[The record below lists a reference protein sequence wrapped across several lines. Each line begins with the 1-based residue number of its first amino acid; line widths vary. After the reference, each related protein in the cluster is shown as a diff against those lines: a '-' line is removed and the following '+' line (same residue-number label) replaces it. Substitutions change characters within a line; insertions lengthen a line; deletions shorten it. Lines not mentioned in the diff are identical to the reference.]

1 MSEISAGL
9 SRRRFAGFGKAALA
23 TIGAAIGISGTRLM
37 AQSAAATPSP
47 ANDKPELEF
56 LMEVALDLQGPSGGS
71 HAVGFPGGQRVT
83 VAVTGGTFAG
93 PKLKGTVLTPGGD
106 WLLRRPDGSSVLDV
120 RSTLQTDDQ
129 QLIYLSYRGIMYT
142 PKGGKLY
149 WRTIPMF
156 ETGAEKYAWLN
167 QIVCVGVGVP
177 TPGKAVY
184 RIFQVL

>member
-1 MSEISAGL
+1 MSQDPITNL
-9 SRRRFAGFGKAALA
+9 SRRQLVKLGTAAGAVSLSRRPLA
-23 TIGAAIGISGTRLM
+23 
-37 AQSAAATPSP
+37 AQSTVKPP
-47 ANDKPELEF
+47 DEDKPQLEF
-56 LMEVALDLQGPSGGS
+56 LMEIALDVPGGKNT
-71 HAVGFPGGQRVT
+71 HTVGFPGGERLT
-83 VAVTGGTFAG
+83 VAVTGGTFQG
-93 PKLKGTVLTPGGD
+93 PKLKGIALTPSGD
-106 WLLRRPDGSSVLDV
+106 WLVRRPDGSSVLDV
-120 RSTLQTDDQ
+120 RTTLQTDDE

-167 QIVCVGVGVP
+167 HIVCVGTGVP

>member
-1 MSEISAGL
+1 MPEESLTDL
-9 SRRRFAGFGKAALA
+9 SRRRLVKVGTAAAL
-23 TIGAAIGISGTRLM
+23 GIRGTTL
-37 AQSAAATPSP
+37 AGQSVVSKPP
-47 ANDKPELEF
+47 EEDKPQLEF
-56 LMEVALDLQGPSGGS
+56 LMEIALDVPGGKS
-71 HAVGFPGGQRVT
+71 THVVGFPGGERMT
-83 VAVTGGTFAG
+83 VSVTGGTFQG
-93 PKLKGTVLTPGGD
+93 PKLKGIALAPSGD
-106 WLLRRPDGSSVLDV
+106 WLVRRPDGSSVLDV
-120 RSTLQTDDQ
+120 RTTLQTDDE

-167 QIVCVGVGVP
+167 HIVCVGTGVP